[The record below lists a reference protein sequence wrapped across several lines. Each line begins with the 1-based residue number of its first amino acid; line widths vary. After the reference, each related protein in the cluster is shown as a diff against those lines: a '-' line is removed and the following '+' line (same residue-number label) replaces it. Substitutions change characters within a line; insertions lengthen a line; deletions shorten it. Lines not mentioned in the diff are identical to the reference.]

1 LAQKARGE
9 KSSKNAGSEGGGTLH
24 SLMKTRISI
33 SDRKEPPQ
41 RARLALVPPH
51 AAGADP
57 LAALDVLNPAKR
69 YLNTLSSSSRRAMRT
84 CLDRVAGLLH
94 SRLDHF
100 PWERLRADHVRAIA
114 AALTDA
120 GRAPATVNVTLA
132 ALRGVARQAFEMR
145 AMEPDQY
152 RLIARVGNVRG
163 CRLKAATSALDLRE
177 VGALLDACAADSSP
191 AGKRDACL
199 LSLLAGAG
207 LRRAEAAQL
216 RLADWRARTH
226 CLRVRGKGNKERLVY
241 LEDGGTRR
249 ALLDWLR
256 VRGMEPG
263 ALLVPVDGKGRLADR
278 GLTAQAV
285 YNAVAKRRLEAGIR
299 RRFSPHDLRH
309 FFASEAV
316 SEGGDL
322 KAVSD
327 LLGHASVQTT
337 QLYVHGG
344 ERAKRQAAAL
354 VRIPYR
360 TGGGRRRRK
369 RKRRRWRSK

>member
-1 LAQKARGE
+1 M
-9 KSSKNAGSEGGGTLH
+9 

-33 SDRKEPPQ
+33 SDRSEPP
-41 RARLALVPPH
+41 ARPRLELVPPH
-51 AAGADP
+51 RAGSDP

-69 YLNTLSSSSRRAMRT
+69 YLNTLSASSRRAMHT
-84 CLDRVAGLLH
+84 CLDRV
-94 SRLDHF
+94 SRLLSSQLDAF

-132 ALRGVARQAFEMR
+132 ALRGVARQAYEMR

-152 RLIARVGNVRG
+152 RAIARVGNVRG
-163 CRLKAATSALDLRE
+163 CRLKAATAALDPRE
-177 VGALLDACAADSSP
+177 IGSLLEACAADPSP
-191 AGKRDACL
+191 AGSRDACL

-207 LRRAEAAQL
+207 LRRAEAAAL
-216 RLADWRARTH
+216 RLEDWRARTH
-226 CLRVRGKGNKERLVY
+226 CLLVRGKGNKHRLVY

-249 ALLDWLR
+249 ALLDWLK
-256 VRGMEPG
+256 VRGQEPG
-263 ALLVPVDGKGRLADR
+263 ALLVPVDAKGRFPADR
-278 GLTAQAV
+278 EGCPVMRHLTAQAV
-285 YNAVAKRRLEAGIR
+285 YNVVAKRRAEAGIR

-316 SEGGDL
+316 AEGGDL

-327 LLGHASVQTT
+327 LLGHASVSTT
-337 QLYVHGG
+337 QIYVHGG

-354 VRIPYR
+354 VRLPYGA
-360 TGGGRRRRK
+360 GGGRRRRK
-369 RKRRRWRSK
+369 RKRYQRHKS